1 MQGHTADN
9 LTLDIKKLQAR
20 IIGIQHASLRL
31 LPGTDTL
38 QGVAE
43 GLNSLN
49 PLEWI
54 KGIGGVLTGTLA
66 MFCCFTI
73 IFFSP
78 QMHVK
83 TLQELM
89 KKEVARSTY
98 LLLQKQKVDYARV
111 SSQPPVALA
120 KP

>member
-1 MQGHTADN
+1 MADN

-20 IIGIQHASLRL
+20 ITDMKHASLSL
-31 LPGTDTL
+31 LPDTDTL
-38 QGVAE
+38 QGIAE
-43 GLNSLN
+43 GLNSLS
-49 PLEWI
+49 PLKWI
-54 KGIGGVLTGTLA
+54 KDIGGDLTKTLA

-89 KKEVARSTY
+89 KKEVARSIY
-98 LLLQKQKVDYARV
+98 FLLQKQKVGYAGFN
-111 SSQPPVALA
+111 SQHPVALA